1 MVFPYPTQGYVRLAG
16 MPFHTKSAK
25 VSPNGST
32 IRKHTHATWV
42 ALCMVVLLGFLCTH
56 AAASQTAELFV
67 QLGHTDAVW
76 SVAWSPDGRSLA
88 SGSEDRTV
96 KVWDVERGEL
106 LHTLSGHTDVVFSVA
121 WSPNGRRLAS
131 SSGDWTVK
139 VWDVE
144 QGKLLRT
151 LSGHTNRVWSVAWSP
166 NGRSLAS
173 SSSIVTIW
181 ADDSDEMKVSL
192 ALLPGHEWLAYR
204 PKNWCITP
212 PCKVIN
218 MQRFVLTNTC
228 VLCTPWS
235 ITARS

>member
-88 SGSEDRTV
+88 SGSGDWTV

-106 LHTLSGHTDVVFSVA
+106 LHTLRDSKIIKAPREVVGQGRCPQTTYPSGA
-121 WSPNGRRLAS
+121 
-131 SSGDWTVK
+131 
-139 VWDVE
+139 
-144 QGKLLRT
+144 
-151 LSGHTNRVWSVAWSP
+151 
-166 NGRSLAS
+166 
-173 SSSIVTIW
+173 
-181 ADDSDEMKVSL
+181 
-192 ALLPGHEWLAYR
+192 
-204 PKNWCITP
+204 
-212 PCKVIN
+212 
-218 MQRFVLTNTC
+218 
-228 VLCTPWS
+228 
-235 ITARS
+235 TA